1 MSRQSHEQGMTSA
14 DPAAEE
20 GASQERVT
28 GLTFNVQRFSTEDG
42 PGIRTTVFMKG
53 CPLRCRWCHNPEGL
67 STRPELIWY
76 DVRCIGARRCLTA
89 CPAGALEVMPDGM
102 RIDRERCLPG
112 RQAGSPCDL
121 CAGAC
126 PSGALEVIGRRWT
139 PEELLAQVAKDAA
152 FYETSGGGVTVS
164 GGEPT
169 MQPDF
174 VEAFL
179 RLCRQ
184 SGIATALDTCGHAD
198 WSVYERLLPYVD
210 LVLFDLKI
218 LDRERHR
225 QATGVYPDRIVANAA
240 ATAER
245 GMPMCIRTPII
256 PGYTDDEENIGAL
269 AAFIRSRLPTV
280 QRWDLLAYTNLGVSK
295 YRRLGLPYPLEE
307 TQLPA
312 RDHMQRLA
320 AVAADGGGPRLRRV
334 VWSGAVRD

>member
-1 MSRQSHEQGMTSA
+1 MTSTRQA
-14 DPAAEE
+14 VDRQAGPAEPVS
-20 GASQERVT
+20 GV
-28 GLTFNVQRFSTEDG
+28 TFNVQRFSTEDG

-67 STRPELIWY
+67 SAHPQLVWY
-76 DVRCIGARRCLTA
+76 DVRCIGARRCLTT
-89 CPAGALEVMPDGM
+89 CPTSALELTPEGM
-102 RIDRERCLPG
+102 RIDRERC
-112 RQAGSPCDL
+112 SPCEL
-121 CAGAC
+121 CAAAC
-126 PSGALEVIGRRWT
+126 PSGALEIIGRRWT
-139 PEELLAQVAKDAA
+139 PEELLAQVVKDVA

-174 VEAFL
+174 VEALL
-179 RLCRQ
+179 RLC
-184 SGIATALDTCGHAD
+184 SEAGIATALDTCGYAD
-198 WSVYERLLPYVD
+198 WGVYERLLPHLD
-210 LVLFDLKI
+210 LVLYDLKI

-225 QATGVYPDRIVANAA
+225 QATGVYPDRILANAA
-240 ATAER
+240 AIAER
-245 GMPMCIRTPII
+245 GMPMWVRTPVI

-280 QRWDLLAYTNLGVSK
+280 QRWDLLAYTNLGVAK

-312 RDHMQRLA
+312 RHHMERLA
-320 AVAADGGGPRLRRV
+320 AVAADGGGPAV

>member
-1 MSRQSHEQGMTSA
+1 MTSA
-14 DPAAEE
+14 RPQAGRADSVEP
-20 GASQERVT
+20 VT
-28 GLTFNVQRFSTEDG
+28 GVTFNVQRFSTEDG

-67 STRPELIWY
+67 SPRPQLVWY
-76 DVRCIGARRCLTA
+76 DVRCIGARRCLAA
-89 CPAGALEVMPDGM
+89 CPVGALELTPDGM
-102 RIDRERCLPG
+102 RIDRERC
-112 RQAGSPCDL
+112 SPCDL
-121 CAGAC
+121 CAEAC
-126 PSGALEVIGRRWT
+126 PSGALELIGRRWT
-139 PEELLAQVAKDAA
+139 PEELLAQVAKDTA

-184 SGIATALDTCGHAD
+184 SGIATALDTCGYAD

-225 QATGVYPDRIVANAA
+225 QATGVYPDRILANAA
-240 ATAER
+240 AIAER
-245 GMPMCIRTPII
+245 GMPMWIRTPII
-256 PGYTDDEENIGAL
+256 PGYTDDEENIEAL

-280 QRWDLLAYTNLGVSK
+280 QRWDLLAYTNLGVAK
-295 YRRLGLPYPLEE
+295 YRRLGLTYPLEE

-312 RDHMQRLA
+312 RHHMERLA
-320 AVAADGGGPRLRRV
+320 AVAADGGGAHLWRV

>member
-1 MSRQSHEQGMTSA
+1 MTSA
-14 DPAAEE
+14 DLAAKE
-20 GASQERVT
+20 GASQKPLT
-28 GLTFNVQRFSTEDG
+28 GVTFNVQRFSTEDG

-67 STRPELIWY
+67 SPKAQLIWY
-76 DVRCIGARRCLTA
+76 DVRCIGARRCLAA
-89 CPAGALEVMPDGM
+89 CPVEALELTPEGM
-102 RIDRERCLPG
+102 RIDRERC
-112 RQAGSPCDL
+112 QPCDL
-121 CAGAC
+121 CAEAC
-126 PSGALEVIGRRWT
+126 PSGALELIGRRWT
-139 PEELLAQVAKDAA
+139 PEELLAQVAKDTA

-179 RLCRQ
+179 RLCRE
-184 SGIATALDTCGHAD
+184 SGIATALDTCGYAD

-225 QATGVYPDRIVANAA
+225 QATGVYPDRILANAA
-240 ATAER
+240 AIAER
-245 GMPMCIRTPII
+245 GMPMWIRTPII
-256 PGYTDDEENIGAL
+256 PGYTDDEANIGAL
-269 AAFIRSRLPTV
+269 AAFIRNRLPTV

-295 YRRLGLPYPLEE
+295 YRRLDLPYPLEE
-307 TQLPA
+307 AKLPL
-312 RDHMQRLA
+312 REHMERLA
-320 AVAADGGGPRLRRV
+320 AVAADGGGPHLMRV

>member
-1 MSRQSHEQGMTSA
+1 MTSTSQTA
-14 DPAAEE
+14 DRQAGPTKPA
-20 GASQERVT
+20 T
-28 GLTFNVQRFSTEDG
+28 GIAFNVQRFSTEDG

-67 STRPELIWY
+67 SPQPELVWY
-76 DVRCIGARRCLTA
+76 DVRCIGARRCLAA
-89 CPAGALEVMPDGM
+89 CPAGALELTPEGM

-112 RQAGSPCDL
+112 RQACSPCDL
-121 CAGAC
+121 CAEAC
-126 PSGALEVIGRRWT
+126 PSGALEVIGRRWA
-139 PEELLAQVAKDAA
+139 PEELLSQVAKDIA

-179 RLCRQ
+179 RLCREA
-184 SGIATALDTCGHAD
+184 GIATALDTCGHAD
-198 WSVYERLLPYVD
+198 WSVYERLLPHLD
-210 LVLFDLKI
+210 LVLYDLKI
-218 LDRERHR
+218 MDRERHR
-225 QATGVYPDRIVANAA
+225 QATSVYPDRILANAA
-240 ATAER
+240 AIAER
-245 GMPMCIRTPII
+245 GVPMWVRTPIV

-269 AAFIRSRLPTV
+269 AAFIRGQLPTV
-280 QRWDLLAYTNLGVSK
+280 QRWDLLAYTNLGIAK

-312 RDHMQRLA
+312 RQHMVRLA
-320 AVAADGGGPRLRRV
+320 AVAAEGSGPRLRRV

>member
-1 MSRQSHEQGMTSA
+1 MTSA
-14 DPAAEE
+14 RPQAGRADSVEPLAA
-20 GASQERVT
+20 V
-28 GLTFNVQRFSTEDG
+28 TFNIQRFSTEDG

-67 STRPELIWY
+67 SPHPQLVWY
-76 DVRCIGARRCLTA
+76 DVRCIGARRCLGA
-89 CPAGALEVMPDGM
+89 CPTSALELTPEGM
-102 RIDRERCLPG
+102 RIDRERC
-112 RQAGSPCDL
+112 SPCDL
-121 CAGAC
+121 CAEAC
-126 PSGALEVIGRRWT
+126 PSGALELIGRRWT
-139 PEELLAQVAKDAA
+139 PEELLAQVAKDTT

-179 RLCRQ
+179 RLCHE
-184 SGIATALDTCGHAD
+184 SGIATALDTCGYAD

-225 QATGVYPDRIVANAA
+225 QATGVYPDRILANAA
-240 ATAER
+240 AIAER
-245 GMPMCIRTPII
+245 GMPMWIRTPII

-280 QRWDLLAYTNLGVSK
+280 QRWDLLAYTNLGVGK

-312 RDHMQRLA
+312 RHQMERLA
-320 AVAADGGGPRLRRV
+320 AVAADGSGPRLMRV

>member
-1 MSRQSHEQGMTSA
+1 MTTA
-14 DPAAEE
+14 DPAAKE
-20 GASQERVT
+20 GASAKPIT
-28 GLTFNVQRFSTEDG
+28 GVTFNVQRFSTEDG

-67 STRPELIWY
+67 SPKPQLVWY
-76 DVRCIGARRCLTA
+76 DVRCIGARRCLAA
-89 CPAGALEVMPDGM
+89 CPVEALELTPEGM
-102 RIDRERCLPG
+102 RIDRERC
-112 RQAGSPCDL
+112 QPCDL
-121 CAGAC
+121 CAEAC
-126 PSGALEVIGRRWT
+126 PSGALELIGRRWT
-139 PEELLAQVAKDAA
+139 PEELLAQVAKDTA

-179 RLCRQ
+179 RLCREA
-184 SGIATALDTCGHAD
+184 GIATAFDTCGYAD

-218 LDRERHR
+218 LDRERHH
-225 QATGVYPDRIVANAA
+225 QATGVYPDRILDNAA
-240 ATAER
+240 AIAER
-245 GMPMCIRTPII
+245 GMPMWIRTPII

-269 AAFIRSRLPTV
+269 AAFVRDRLPTV

-295 YRRLGLPYPLEE
+295 YHRLDLPYPLEE
-307 TQLPA
+307 AKLPL
-312 RDHMQRLA
+312 REHMERLA
-320 AVAADGGGPRLRRV
+320 AVAADGGGPHLMRV